1 MNTVNY
7 LLLYEGN
14 SNSGGYVSSVRGFIR
29 LEAARSAMLKSY
41 RRLAAAM
48 GVPVGGKEPW
58 NPYTIKGQ
66 DSLQLKK
73 NCDWFQW
80 KIVKAVPEDGD
91 SAEVGESSWRGLTEY
106 TVTIEEHIAQEFSVR
121 AYDIFHALESAEE
134 KYKRGKLVVQ
144 PSTPNARL
152 IMARDNETGEV
163 TEWKEF

>member
-1 MNTVNY
+1 
-7 LLLYEGN
+7 
-14 SNSGGYVSSVRGFIR
+14 
-29 LEAARSAMLKSY
+29 MLKSY

>member
-48 GVPVGGKEPW
+48 GVPVGGKGPW
-58 NPYTIKGQ
+58 NQYTIKGQ

-106 TVTIEEHIAQEFSVR
+106 TVTIEEHIAQEFSIS